1 MKKLLYVSVNS
12 KPEQLSASKTVAR
25 AFINKYLEK
34 NKNYQLEEL
43 DLYTS
48 HIPRLKYQYF
58 DGRNAMIK
66 KDAIANLSPKQQEEA
81 HKIGELTDQFV
92 AADMIVFAAPMWSLS
107 FPAPLKEYLD
117 CIVMDGKTI
126 SLSKNKVDG
135 LLDDKPRKVV
145 YVQSSGAEL
154 NPLTKM
160 ILNRGVNYVKD
171 LMHLMGIKKFD
182 DILVDGTGYTELEK
196 NIAVEKAISK
206 IDMKIE
212 FMEKLEKIGV

>member
-1 MKKLLYVSVNS
+1 
-12 KPEQLSASKTVAR
+12 
-25 AFINKYLEK
+25 
-34 NKNYQLEEL
+34 
-43 DLYTS
+43 
-48 HIPRLKYQYF
+48 
-58 DGRNAMIK
+58 MIK

-135 LLDDKPRKVV
+135 LLADKPRKVV